1 MIDYQVEQ
9 INNNNNSTH
18 LVPSHWGMG
27 GDDADIPNIWQ
38 YMHQVALRTDLKKNK
53 RVTISEKTTSRTK
66 IVDP

>member
-38 YMHQVALRTDLKKNK
+38 YMHQVALRTDLKKNIK
-53 RVTISEKTTSRTK
+53 NQNCGPVRIHC
-66 IVDP
+66 